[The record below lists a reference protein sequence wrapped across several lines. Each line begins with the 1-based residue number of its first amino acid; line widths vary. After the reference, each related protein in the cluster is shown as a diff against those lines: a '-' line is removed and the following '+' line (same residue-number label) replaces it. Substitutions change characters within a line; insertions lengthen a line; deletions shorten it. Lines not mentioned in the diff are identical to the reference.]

1 MISHSYV
8 AIDNHFK
15 YLFAIDQLNTCRNI
29 YLFAN
34 LL

>member
-15 YLFAIDQLNTCRNI
+15 YLFAIDQLNTC
-29 YLFAN
+29 
-34 LL
+34 